1 MAALPQEDPDLRRE
15 LISKARHG
23 LYQSRTLRILFYFLA
38 QAGYVYIHRASKGF
52 CAIRPDFLQQQ
63 VAGKRDAT
71 VFNEKSQQLKFA
83 GGERDNL
90 AVTLHGRAPEV
101 YLQRSELVDTAGTH

>member
-1 MAALPQEDPDLRRE
+1 MAALPRENPDLRCE
-15 LISKARHG
+15 FVSKARHG

-38 QAGYVYIHRASKGF
+38 QAGDVNIHSSSEGLRTV
-52 CAIRPDFLQQQ
+52 RPDFLQQQ
-63 VAGKRDAT
+63 VAGKRHAS
-71 VFNEKSQQLKFA
+71 VFNKISQELKFA

-101 YLQRSELVDTAGTH
+101 YLQKAELVDTSRAH